1 MKRLIALALAAT
13 MVVAACSSSTEDA
26 VGDYC
31 DDLGTLQAALQSV
44 STLSA
49 SSSVDDV
56 NAVGDSIKDAYN
68 DVVSSADG
76 VDDAVTSEIEA
87 AQKTFTDSVNAIS
100 GDASVSD
107 ALADLQ
113 AAEQTYVAAVDAAV
127 SKVSCP

>member
-26 VGDYC
+26 VGEYC
-31 DDLGTLQAALQSV
+31 DDLGTLQTALQSV

-76 VDDAVTSEIEA
+76 VDDAVTSEIED
-87 AQKTFTDSVNAIS
+87 AQKAFSDSVNAIS